1 MQLLDKSRSLS
12 SASKVTNKNEN
23 DDQIET
29 EAGNHQRNE
38 TKSEPEY
45 ETTQEIFLETVTE
58 ISTPSIS
65 IESTSAPKTR
75 RSLVTRTNLYKSIE
89 RKLNA

>member
-1 MQLLDKSRSLS
+1 MQLLDKSRSFG
-12 SASKVTNKNEN
+12 SALNVSNTNE
-23 DDQIET
+23 DDKQIET
-29 EAGNHQRNE
+29 EAEKNQRNE
-38 TKSEPEY
+38 TKSEPEF

-58 ISTPSIS
+58 TSTPSIS
-65 IESTSAPKTR
+65 TESASAPKTR